1 MKRVL
6 IVVATERE
14 IFPFVQFLKEEKSK
28 IRNSIFG
35 EAGYAFDISV
45 TGVGLVNTA
54 YQMGKNLATKKYDIA
69 LNVGVAGA
77 YNSILELGEIMEVVS
92 EQFAD
97 FGAEEADGSFL
108 DIFQMKL
115 IDGNVA
121 PFSNNKLINKKQLK
135 NPELKLVQ
143 GLSVQTVRG
152 FDKTIDRTK
161 RKFNADVES
170 MEGAAFFQACLDTNT
185 PFAEIRTISNYV
197 APRDTSTWQ
206 MKDAI
211 IALNVWLIEQF
222 HTRAI

>member
-14 IFPFVQFLKEEKSK
+14 IFPFIQFLKEEKAK
-28 IRNSIFG
+28 VRNSLFS
-35 EAGYAFDISV
+35 ETGYAFDILV

-54 YQMGKNLATKKYDIA
+54 FQLGRNLATRKYDLA
-69 LNVGVAGA
+69 LNVGIAGA
-77 YNSILELGEIMEVVS
+77 YNMKLELGEITEVVS

-97 FGAEEADGSFL
+97 FGAEEADGGFL

-121 PFSNNKLINKKQLK
+121 PFSNNKLINKTPLK
-135 NPELKLVQ
+135 SPGLKLVQ

-152 FDKTIDRTK
+152 LDKTIERTK
-161 RKFNADVES
+161 RKFSADVES
-170 MEGAAFFQACLDTNT
+170 MEGAAFFQACLETNT
-185 PFAEIRTISNYV
+185 PFTEIRAISNYV

>member
-14 IFPFVQFLKEEKSK
+14 IIPFVQFLKEEKSK
-28 IRNSIFG
+28 IRNSIFC
-35 EAGYAFDISV
+35 ETGYAFDISV

-77 YNSILELGEIMEVVS
+77 YNSVLELGEITEVVS

-97 FGAEEADGSFL
+97 FGAEDADGGFL

-121 PFSNNKLINKKQLK
+121 PFTNNKLINKKPLK
-135 NPELKLVQ
+135 SLGLKLVE
-143 GLSVQTVRG
+143 GISVQTVRG
-152 FDKTIDRTK
+152 FEQTIDRTK
-161 RKFNADVES
+161 RKFKADVES
-170 MEGAAFFQACLDTNT
+170 MEGAAFFQACLDTHT
-185 PFAEIRTISNYV
+185 PFAEIRAISNYV
-197 APRDTSTWQ
+197 APRDTTTWK

-211 IALNVWLIEQF
+211 IELNVWLIEQF
-222 HTRAI
+222 HNRVI

>member
-14 IFPFVQFLKEEKSK
+14 IIPFVQFLKEEKSK

-35 EAGYAFDISV
+35 ETGYAFDISV

-54 YQMGKNLATKKYDIA
+54 YQMGKNLVTKKYDIA

-77 YNSILELGEIMEVVS
+77 YNSVLELGEITEVVS

-97 FGAEEADGSFL
+97 FGAEDADGGFL

-121 PFSNNKLINKKQLK
+121 PFTNNKLINKKPIKSLG
-135 NPELKLVQ
+135 LKLVE
-143 GLSVQTVRG
+143 GISVQTVRG
-152 FDKTIDRTK
+152 FEQTIDRTK
-161 RKFNADVES
+161 RKFKADVES
-170 MEGAAFFQACLDTNT
+170 MEGAAFFQACLDTHT
-185 PFAEIRTISNYV
+185 PFAEIRAISNYV
-197 APRDTSTWQ
+197 APRDTTTWK

-222 HTRAI
+222 HNRVI

>member
-14 IFPFVQFLKEEKSK
+14 IFPFIQFLKEEKAK
-28 IRNSIFG
+28 IRNSLFN
-35 EAGYAFDISV
+35 ETGYAIDVLV

-54 YQMGKNLATKKYDIA
+54 FQLGKNLATRKYDLA
-69 LNVGVAGA
+69 LNVGIAGA
-77 YNSILELGEIMEVVS
+77 YNAKLELGEITEVVS

-97 FGAEEADGSFL
+97 FGAEEADGGFL

-121 PFSNNKLINKKQLK
+121 PFSNNKLINKKPLK
-135 NPELKLVQ
+135 SPGLKLVQ

-152 FDKTIDRTK
+152 LDKTIERTK
-161 RKFNADVES
+161 RKFNSDVES
-170 MEGAAFFQACLDTNT
+170 MEGAAFFQACLETNT
-185 PFAEIRTISNYV
+185 PFTEIRAISNYV

-211 IALNVWLIEQF
+211 IAMNVWLIEQF
-222 HTRAI
+222 HTRVI

>member
-14 IFPFVQFLKEEKSK
+14 IIPFVQFLKEEKSK

-35 EAGYAFDISV
+35 ETGYAFDISV

-77 YNSILELGEIMEVVS
+77 YNSVLELGEITEVVS

-97 FGAEEADGSFL
+97 FGAEDADGGFL

-121 PFSNNKLINKKQLK
+121 PFTNNKLINKKPLK
-135 NPELKLVQ
+135 SLGLKLVE
-143 GLSVQTVRG
+143 GISVQTVRG
-152 FDKTIDRTK
+152 FEQTIDRTK
-161 RKFNADVES
+161 RKFKADVES
-170 MEGAAFFQACLDTNT
+170 MEGAAFFQACLDTHT
-185 PFAEIRTISNYV
+185 PFAEIRAISNYV
-197 APRDTSTWQ
+197 APRDTTTWK

-211 IALNVWLIEQF
+211 IELNVWLIEQF
-222 HTRAI
+222 HNRVI